1 MKFLLWLLATIV
13 TSCYF
18 FPFSLSILPFA
29 NSKMILAAVGLVIL
43 GVRIALR
50 KDSMVDKRLVVLTI
64 WAFAVSIIA
73 FAAAVYN
80 NTNDYTYATYFMSM
94 WVWLGGAYTT
104 LWIMKLV
111 HGKVTVPIVV
121 NYLLAVCVLQC
132 ILALW
137 FDYSSW
143 ATNWYSGTFAGEAY
157 MGVVDDRLH
166 GIGCALD
173 VAGFRMASVIL
184 FACYILVDA
193 NKEAKN
199 WLVLFYFLSIG
210 FVFVVGDMISR
221 STMIGL
227 VIGGGYIIYTF
238 LFQQDKKKF
247 SLLGKAFVVLM
258 VVIPFVIYL
267 YNTNSG
273 FHDNLRFGFE
283 GFFNWYE
290 KGGWE
295 THSNNILKNM
305 VVWPESTKTWVIGDG
320 YLENPLNPTLDSY
333 DPFYSGPEIKGYY
346 MGTDIGYCRFL
357 FYFGIFGLLLFMG
370 YFVVATVDL
379 MQRFPKY
386 RVMFLLLLALNFIEW
401 VKVATDLFVVFA
413 PFLCLDNME
422 QDRTEDNTSS
432 KTTIPASVLKT

>member
-1 MKFLLWLLATIV
+1 MRFLLWLLATIV

-29 NSKMILAAVGLVIL
+29 NSKMILAAIGLVIL

-137 FDYSSW
+137 FDHSAS
-143 ATNWYSGTFAGEAY
+143 AENWYQGKFSGDGFMAGVE
-157 MGVVDDRLH
+157 DRLH

-173 VAGFRMASVIL
+173 VAGFRMAAVITL
-184 FACYILVDA
+184 TSYILVEA
-193 NKEAKN
+193 NREGKS
-199 WLVLFYFLSIG
+199 WLVLLYFLAIG
-210 FVFVVGDMISR
+210 FVFVVGNMIAR
-221 STMIGL
+221 STMVGL
-227 VIGGGYIIYTF
+227 AVGGVYVVYSF
-238 LFQQDKKKF
+238 LFRQDGKGI
-247 SLLGKAFVVLM
+247 SLLGKALAVLI
-258 VVIPFVIYL
+258 VAIPFTVYL

-290 KGGWE
+290 TGEWS
-295 THSNNILKNM
+295 TNSNNILKNM
-305 VVWPESTKTWVIGDG
+305 VVWPESTKTWLIGDG
-320 YLENPLNPTLDSY
+320 YLNNPLDEGLDSY
-333 DPFYSGPEIKGYY
+333 DPFYSGPSFKGFY

-357 FYFGIFGLLLFMG
+357 FYFGIFGLLLFMS